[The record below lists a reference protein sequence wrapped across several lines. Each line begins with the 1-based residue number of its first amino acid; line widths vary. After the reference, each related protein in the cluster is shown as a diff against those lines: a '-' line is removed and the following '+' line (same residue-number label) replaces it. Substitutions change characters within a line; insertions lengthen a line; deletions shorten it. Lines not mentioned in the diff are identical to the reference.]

1 MVMAFST
8 DSDLTAIVP
17 DILSLGIDSFADEH
31 AKAEADI
38 KREIRRKWW
47 PRTQFKGEMN
57 ESLLTDSQWTR
68 ANVYLVLWKYALPK
82 LTNWVDG
89 DRFREM
95 ISFYRDLH
103 SQEMES
109 VFNDGVEYDEDEDG
123 TIQNDEKD
131 LFVAG
136 RLTR

>member
-1 MVMAFST
+1 MAFST
-8 DSDLTAIVP
+8 DSDLTAIQP
-17 DILSLGIDSFADEH
+17 DILSLGITDFSAEH

-38 KREIRRKWW
+38 KREIRSRWW
-47 PRTQFKGEMN
+47 PRTGYKGEMDDT
-57 ESLLTDSQWTR
+57 LLTDSQWTR
-68 ANVYLVLWKYALPK
+68 ANAYLVLWKYALPQ

-109 VFNDGVEYDEDEDG
+109 VFNDGVEYDFNEDG
-123 TIQNDEKD
+123 TIQNSEKD
-131 LFVAG
+131 LTFEG

>member
-1 MVMAFST
+1 MAFSS

-17 DILSLGIDSFADEH
+17 DILSLGISDFSDEH
-31 AKAEADI
+31 ARAEADI

-47 PRTQFKGEMN
+47 PRTNYKGEMN
-57 ESLLTDSQWTR
+57 DTLLTDSQWTR
-68 ANVYLVLWKYALPK
+68 ANVYLVLWKYALPQ
-82 LTNWVDG
+82 LTNWVEG

-95 ISFYRDLH
+95 IDFYRDLH

-109 VFNDGVEYDEDEDG
+109 VFNDGVEYDADEDG
-123 TIQNDEKD
+123 TVQNDEKD